1 MKAEELIKNNS
12 LSTKDL
18 PYVVNQD
25 GKDQEVVFKDV
36 ALTAVNM
43 ARKEEQE
50 RAFKVLEFM
59 LDEWMG
65 SGDAELFLGN
75 FKAELKENK

>member
-1 MKAEELIKNNS
+1 MKAEKLIKNNS

-25 GKDQEVVFKDV
+25 GKDQEVVFKEV

-43 ARKEEQE
+43 ARKEEKE
-50 RAFKVLEFM
+50 LACKALESVLDNVAPSLSDYILEEFEEK
-59 LDEWMG
+59 L
-65 SGDAELFLGN
+65 
-75 FKAELKENK
+75 NK